1 MLFLIRT
8 AFWLTVIVLL
18 LPNDEEQRNQIY
30 GTAQA
35 AVNDVTTFCDRNPST
50 CATGQEAF
58 AVLVQ
63 KAQYGAALL
72 MDFMSKGGNES
83 ASLLAPVA
91 AEPVAETDGS
101 GPALWERAD
110 SQDTLRAEDR
120 EVAWGSPDSGV

>member
-35 AVNDVTTFCDRNPST
+35 AVTDVTTFCDRNPST
-50 CATGQEAF
+50 CATDQGAF

-72 MDFMSKGGNES
+72 MDVMTKGGDES
-83 ASLLAPVA
+83 ASLLAPL

-101 GPALWERAD
+101 SPGLWERAD

-120 EVAWGSPDSGV
+120 EVAWGAPDSGV

>member
-1 MLFLIRT
+1 MLFLLRT
-8 AFWLTVIVLL
+8 AFWLTIIVLL
-18 LPNDEEQRNQIY
+18 LPNDEEQRTQIY

-63 KAQYGAALL
+63 KAQYGAELL
-72 MDFMSKGGNES
+72 MDLMSKGGDES
-83 ASLLAPVA
+83 ASLLAPI
-91 AEPVAETDGS
+91 AEPVAKTDAS

-110 SQDTLRAEDR
+110 SQDTLSAEDR

>member
-8 AFWLTVIVLL
+8 AFWLTVIILL
-18 LPNDEEQRNQIY
+18 LPNDEDQRNEIY

-50 CATGQEAF
+50 CATGQEVF

-63 KAQYGAALL
+63 KAQYGAELL
-72 MDFMSKGGNES
+72 MDLVSKGGDES
-83 ASLLAPVA
+83 ASLLAPI
-91 AEPVAETDGS
+91 AEPVAETNGS

-120 EVAWGSPDSGV
+120 EVAWGAPDPGV

>member
-8 AFWLTVIVLL
+8 AFWLMVLILL
-18 LPNDEEQRNQIY
+18 LPTDEEQRTQIY

-35 AVNDVTTFCDRNPST
+35 AVHDVTTFCDRNPAT
-50 CATGQEAF
+50 CDTGKDAF
-58 AVLVQ
+58 AMLAQ

-72 MDFMSKGGNES
+72 MDIMSKGDGDES
-83 ASLLAPVA
+83 ASLPGPV